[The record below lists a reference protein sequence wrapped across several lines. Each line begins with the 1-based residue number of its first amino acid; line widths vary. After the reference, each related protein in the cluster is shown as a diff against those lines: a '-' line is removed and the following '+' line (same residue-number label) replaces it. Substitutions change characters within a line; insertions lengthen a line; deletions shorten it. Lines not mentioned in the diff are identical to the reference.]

1 MDSCLGNLEPVV
13 QQVLIGSILGD
24 ASITKATSSKDLK
37 NYCFREQHTNA
48 QFDYMDWKAA
58 ILEQFNPWLSKPVL
72 RTTSYGSNI
81 SRELRLATLPMFSS
95 LRKRIYHKHAN
106 GRWAKTWLPMEGF
119 IEHLDILGLLIWYLD
134 DGSSGL
140 GKKTKTANPTIS
152 TIKWCNEDLQQT
164 VNHLNQKYS
173 LDMRLV
179 RDGADI
185 RLGASSRDILFP
197 QWEEIIKT
205 YSIPECVS
213 YKVKN
218 ELLLNDCGYFV
229 SAQWTQKEKE
239 LISNHPGA
247 FLEELEKLLPQRSPQ
262 RIRWMRNRLGLP
274 PLPRKSRRIWTIEE
288 INTLIANIDLSID
301 ALAQRLDRTFEAIY
315 KKRNEIAYKL
325 FLSSNR
331 SPPLLRQH
339 IPDKA
344 QKLNPQN

>member
-1 MDSCLGNLEPVV
+1 MNHGLSGLDYAV

-24 ASITKATSSKDLK
+24 ASITKASGSKDLK
-37 NYCFREQHTNA
+37 NYCFREEHTNA
-48 QFDYMDWKAA
+48 QFDYLDWKAG
-58 ILEQFNPWLSKPVL
+58 ILEQFNPWLSKPAL
-72 RTTSYGSNI
+72 RNTSYGSKI
-81 SRELRLATLPMFSS
+81 TRELKLATLPIFSS
-95 LRKRIYHKHAN
+95 IRKMLYHPQPRGH
-106 GRWAKTWLPMEGF
+106 WAKTWLPINGF

-140 GKKTKTANPTIS
+140 GKAKTANPTIS
-152 TIKWCNEDLQQT
+152 TIKWCNKDLQQT
-164 VNHLNQKYS
+164 VTHLNKKYS

-179 RDGADI
+179 CDGADI

-197 QWEEIIKT
+197 QWEELIKT
-205 YSIPECVS
+205 YSIPECVT

-218 ELLLNDCGYFV
+218 ELLLDDGGYFV
-229 SAQWTQKEKE
+229 SAQWTQKEKD
-239 LISNHPGA
+239 LLKNHPKVS
-247 FLEELEKLLPQRSPQ
+247 LEELEKLLPQRSPH

-288 INTLIANIDLSID
+288 INTLIANIDLPID
-301 ALAQRLDRTFEAIY
+301 ALAKRLDRTLEAIY

-339 IPDKA
+339 MPDKA